1 MSVAVHDVVII
12 GAGSAGCALANRL
25 SADPSVS
32 VLLIEAGGSDD
43 RRAIRVPREYFSLW
57 GTDVDWQYRSTP
69 QAGTH
74 GRVHE
79 MPRGRVLGGSSSLNG
94 MVWLR
99 GAGSDYDRWASAGC
113 SGWEWPVVRTAFE
126 ELEQWQRPSWL
137 PSRNILSETMVEA
150 AIQAGLPR
158 NPDFDAGVLDGA
170 GWNRSAIVDGERYNS
185 HRAFVVPIRDRPN
198 LAVRTTTKVLEISL
212 DGNRAVAVVVVSG
225 EHGTETIPAG
235 EVVVCAGAFDSP
247 RLLMRSGIGP
257 ATHLQEVGIKPR
269 VDLPVGDNL
278 IDHLLIGIVYTS
290 RQPISDLNAYATE
303 ACAFARSTPQRAE
316 YDIEISFAKE
326 PHFAP
331 STTDGLPRFTII
343 PGITRPKSRGRV
355 RLTGSGPDD
364 PIEIDPNYFGHPDDM
379 VMMIAA
385 VRLSRKIGAQAAL
398 AAWNANEHFPGVD
411 VESDEAIANYV
422 RRDVSTWFH
431 PVGTCRMGPGA
442 GNVVDPYL
450 RVHGVAGLRVADAS
464 IMPDIVSVNTNAAST
479 MIGWRAG
486 SLILS

>member
-1 MSVAVHDVVII
+1 MAAYDVVII
-12 GAGSAGCALANRL
+12 GAGSAGCALAHSV

-32 VLLIEAGGSDD
+32 VLLLEAGGSDD
-43 RRAIRVPREYFSLW
+43 RRAIRVPHEYFSLW

-69 QAGTH
+69 QPGTE
-74 GRVHE
+74 GRIHVL
-79 MPRGRVLGGSSSLNG
+79 PRGRVLGGSSSLNG

-99 GAGSDYDRWASAGC
+99 GAASDYDRWAGSGC
-113 SGWEWPVVRTAFE
+113 IGWDWTSVRSAFE

-137 PSRNILSETMVEA
+137 PMRNILSSTMVEA
-150 AIQAGLPR
+150 AIQAGLPW
-158 NPDFDAGVLDGA
+158 NPDFDTGMLDGA

-185 HRAFVVPIRDRPN
+185 HRAFVVPIRNRLN
-198 LAVRTTTKVLEISL
+198 LTVRTGTKVLEVLL
-212 DGNRAVAVVVVSG
+212 DGNRATAVMVVSDDRG
-225 EHGTETIPAG
+225 IETISAG
-235 EVVVCAGAFDSP
+235 EVVLSAGAFDSP

-257 ATHLQEVGIKPR
+257 AAHLKEVGIKPR

-290 RQPISDLNAYATE
+290 RQPVPELNAYATE
-303 ACAFARSTPQRAE
+303 ACAFARSTPQRPDS
-316 YDIEISFAKE
+316 DIEISFAKE

-331 STTDGLPRFTII
+331 PATDGLPRFTII
-343 PGITRPKSRGRV
+343 PGITKPKSRGTV
-355 RLTGSGPDD
+355 RLTGSAPDD
-364 PIEIDPNYFGHPDDM
+364 PIAIDPNYFSHPDDM
-379 VMMIAA
+379 GMMIAA

-398 AAWNANEHFPGVD
+398 AEWNADEHFPGVD
-411 VESDEAIANYV
+411 IESDEAISAYV

-431 PVGTCRMGPGA
+431 PVGTCRMGTGA
-442 GNVVDPYL
+442 GAVVDPQL

-486 SLILS
+486 LLIRS